1 MNRAAVLI
9 GVNRTGGLPAL
20 QDAANSARRMEQWA
34 IAQGVEHIRVFTDED
49 GAPVEVS
56 AIARAIRD
64 LANLG
69 PVEQLIVFFAGHGIN
84 VNRGERWLLSD
95 APSDSNAAVNVSG
108 SAELARWGRIPYVV
122 MISDACRTAAAGLP
136 AQSMTGSQIFPNEDI
151 AELELPVDQF
161 FACRLGR
168 PSHEIADPNTTAKE
182 YKAIYTRAL
191 VAALEGADPA
201 VLDEQGY
208 VRPRPLKKFLQRAV
222 ASELRALQLQTKLIQ
237 VPDAHIASDERAWL
251 SRVLAAAPGGAPTR
265 GRGPTRGG
273 GGPTRGGGGAG
284 AGDRGILPTAT
295 TLLDDMLHPILGDRL
310 DEFDDRLRRQQQ
322 SGEPGTV
329 QIATGVEATAAP
341 FGPTRFESR
350 CGFKVRGARIAEVVP
365 GRSHAEQLSDE
376 LVRIHPRDYR
386 GGDVL
391 LVFERGHGVTL
402 PAIPEFLTAV
412 TVEGG
417 EVVDVAYE
425 PSEGTP
431 RWDEFSHRAREV
443 RALRAVAAS
452 SSREGTFA
460 LEGDDAL
467 EVARRLQY
475 AKTVDPALAIYAAY
489 AYAEHGRRDLIR
501 DMLGFMRSDL
511 GAAFFDVALL
521 ARERGPGHELLG
533 FAPLLAQGWALLPTS
548 RMTLP
553 PSLQDLA
560 AHVLPSS
567 LWTMYDAGGVDR
579 IRNAFAMG
587 DLT

>member
-9 GVNRTGGLPAL
+9 GVNRTGGLPVL
-20 QDAANSARRMEQWA
+20 QDAAKSARRMEQWA
-34 IAQGVEHIRVFTDED
+34 VAQGIEHVKVFTDED

-95 APSDSNAAVNVSG
+95 APSDANAAVNVAG

-122 MISDACRTAAAGLP
+122 MISDACRTAAEGLP

-191 VAALEGADPA
+191 VTALEGADPA
-201 VLDEQGY
+201 ALDEQGY

-222 ASELRALQLQTKLIQ
+222 ADELRALQLQTKLIQ
-237 VPDAHIASDERAWL
+237 VPDAHIASDEKAWL
-251 SRVLAAAPGGAPTR
+251 SRVLGGAPTR

-273 GGPTRGGGGAG
+273 GLTRGG
-284 AGDRGILPTAT
+284 AGDRGLLPTAPT
-295 TLLDDMLHPILGDRL
+295 VLDDMLQPILGDRL
-310 DEFDDRLRRQQQ
+310 DEFDDQLLRQQQ

-329 QIATGVEATAAP
+329 QIATGVGATVAP

-350 CGFKVRGARIAEVVP
+350 CGFKVRGARIVEVVV
-365 GRSHAEQLSDE
+365 GRLHAEQLSDE
-376 LVRIHPRDYR
+376 LVRIDPLDYR
-386 GGDVL
+386 GGEAL
-391 LVFERGHGVTL
+391 LVFERGHGVAL

-425 PSEGTP
+425 PSEGTQ
-431 RWDEFSHRAREV
+431 RWEEFSHRAREV

-452 SSREGTFA
+452 SSREGSFA

-475 AKTVDPALAIYAAY
+475 AKSVDPALAVYAAY

-501 DMLGFMRSDL
+501 AMHASMRDDL
-511 GAAFFDVALL
+511 GAALFDVALL
-521 ARERGPGHELLG
+521 ARARGGRPSAPGDGLLG
-533 FAPLLAQGWALLPTS
+533 FAPLLAQGWALLPAS

-567 LWTMYDAGGVDR
+567 LWTMYDAGGVER